1 MPRLF
6 PFVGPT
12 FIYKPKKNY
21 QTVLAITCATAECA
35 VYDSLPV
42 KKQCIVLEI
51 ISLYIIFAAIQS
63 ISKWYLKTL
72 FFSMFL
78 KLGTNLIPQT
88 DNSMFRKAL
97 WTKQLSERRISNLS
111 VWKVSFVP
119 NFKSQDYGGLKIVYF
134 LRYRCADFQIEN
146 QK

>member
-42 KKQCIVLEI
+42 KNQCIVLKI
-51 ISLYIIFAAIQS
+51 VSLCIIFAAIKS
-63 ISKWYLKTL
+63 TSKEYLKTL
-72 FFSMFL
+72 VFSIFSL
-78 KLGTNLIPQT
+78 KARVFEVRN
-88 DNSMFRKAL
+88 K
-97 WTKQLSERRISNLS
+97 
-111 VWKVSFVP
+111 P
-119 NFKSQDYGGLKIVYF
+119 NPPDLKKF
-134 LRYRCADFQIEN
+134 
-146 QK
+146 